1 MLHSTSRGLSARNS
15 SLPMPSRAA
24 VSGRKLCSSTSAEA
38 ASRRSTSR
46 AAVDFR
52 LSTMLRLPRL
62 TEAKLPLCP
71 LGRIGSQRRF
81 SSPSGLSTLITSAPK
96 SASICAQ
103 YGPAS
108 TRLTS
113 ITRMPCSASIV
124 WLPSLVHFATMPDCP
139 PQEKRSVSE
148 HIERAHETIH
158 EAHHAHTQG
167 DHSAR
172 NVGVLVSIL
181 AAALALAEVG
191 EKSAQNEY
199 LTRHIAVSDAWAF
212 YQAKNLRGVV
222 RGAEAELLE
231 SLPNAAD
238 P

>member
-1 MLHSTSRGLSARNS
+1 M
-15 SLPMPSRAA
+15 
-24 VSGRKLCSSTSAEA
+24 
-38 ASRRSTSR
+38 
-46 AAVDFR
+46 
-52 LSTMLRLPRL
+52 
-62 TEAKLPLCP
+62 
-71 LGRIGSQRRF
+71 
-81 SSPSGLSTLITSAPK
+81 
-96 SASICAQ
+96 
-103 YGPAS
+103 
-108 TRLTS
+108 
-113 ITRMPCSASIV
+113 
-124 WLPSLVHFATMPDCP
+124 
-139 PQEKRSVSE
+139 SE

-238 P
+238 PALQARVKTAREYEARMRDDPKGDGMKQLAEQARHEEEARAHAFHRYHGFELVVGALEIAIVLASVSIVTRMRALAVGAGAIGAIAIAGGIGVLFELL